1 MLSKLLLVSILVS
14 AALGASM
21 EDLQSEKFCEK
32 FPTLHMC
39 RLKEELTGSLVE
51 LQYLLQDGIN
61 VSGGAGAGGVVSA
74 PGGAGQG
81 AQEVQKRKS
90 AFVRFGKRSAPEAE
104 EEEEEAMKMEKRKSA
119 FVRFGRSIGL
129 EPQITEK
136 RKSQYIRFGK

>member
-1 MLSKLLLVSILVS
+1 MLSKLVLTTCLLLTISGS
-14 AALGASM
+14 SQAASM
-21 EDLQSEKFCEK
+21 EEIQSEKFCEK

-61 VSGGAGAGGVVSA
+61 NQQQA
-74 PGGAGQG
+74 G

-90 AFVRFGKRSAPEAE
+90 AFVRFGKRSAPE
-104 EEEEEAMKMEKRKSA
+104 EEAMEMEKRKSA
-119 FVRFGRSIGL
+119 FVRFGRSFGM

>member
-1 MLSKLLLVSILVS
+1 MLSKLVFITFLLFTSS
-14 AALGASM
+14 FGASM
-21 EDLQSEKFCEK
+21 EEIQSEKFCEK

-61 VSGGAGAGGVVSA
+61 VGGQQQQV
-74 PGGAGQG
+74 G

-90 AFVRFGKRSAPEAE
+90 AFVRFGKRSAPEE
-104 EEEEEAMKMEKRKSA
+104 EGMEMEKRKSA
-119 FVRFGRSIGL
+119 FVRFGRSLGM
-129 EPQITEK
+129 EPQLTEK